1 MGEGAEGELFPQ
13 GELWRTSQVLT
24 VSSVRNRAFLKL
36 FVSQK
41 HKAHSFLLIS
51 FINQSDILYMCNSQ
65 VGQYVSSFNQSQS
78 AI

>member
-41 HKAHSFLLIS
+41 HKAHSF
-51 FINQSDILYMCNSQ
+51 FINFFYQSDILYMCNSQ
-65 VGQYVSSFNQSQS
+65 VGQYDSSFNQSQS

>member
-13 GELWRTSQVLT
+13 GELWRTSQALT

-41 HKAHSFLLIS
+41 HKAHSFH
-51 FINQSDILYMCNSQ
+51 QSDILYMCNSQ

>member
-36 FVSQK
+36 FVSQE
-41 HKAHSFLLIS
+41 HKAHSSLLIF
-51 FINQSDILYMCNSQ
+51 FINQPSST
-65 VGQYVSSFNQSQS
+65 VGQYVSSFDQSQS